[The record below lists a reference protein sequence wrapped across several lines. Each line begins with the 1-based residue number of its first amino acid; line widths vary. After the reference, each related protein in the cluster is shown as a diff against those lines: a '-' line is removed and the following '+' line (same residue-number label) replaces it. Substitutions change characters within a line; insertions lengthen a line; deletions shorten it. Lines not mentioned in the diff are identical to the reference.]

1 MIAYLEVMLNRNLDI
16 FYLSIQKYLYD
27 NLTDDIMID
36 HIRDKIHLL
45 DFEKC
50 QKLVEINPDYN
61 KKRDECLNSIKN
73 LKEALKSISSL
84 KNMDNIISFNI
95 NDEEEKEEEE
105 DEDEDEKNI
114 NNNKDN

>member
-1 MIAYLEVMLNRNLDI
+1 MKAANIVTKMIAYLEVMLNRNLDI

-61 KKRDECLNSIKN
+61 KKRDDCLNDMFLSF
-73 LKEALKSISSL
+73 ALVRVAIFSWFKKFFILNYKLSHL
-84 KNMDNIISFNI
+84 T
-95 NDEEEKEEEE
+95 
-105 DEDEDEKNI
+105 
-114 NNNKDN
+114 